1 MEQPPSLVFSDS
13 RDLVSYFSTALTQ
26 HSASRIT
33 RPRVE
38 AHGEQHVHPGMM
50 TFQAQL
56 EQRQEAE
63 TDYTAAEAGNRNRL
77 HRSRDRKGPGNDT
90 GWEGL
95 IFRDGTWW
103 NSGRWH
109 VSSEAPE
116 IALAWYT
123 AERVVFTNTQVTVR
137 VAWAIYA
144 KLSAILRPRERSLH
158 SRMKKKT
165 AE

>member
-1 MEQPPSLVFSDS
+1 M
-13 RDLVSYFSTALTQ
+13 
-26 HSASRIT
+26 
-33 RPRVE
+33 
-38 AHGEQHVHPGMM
+38 
-50 TFQAQL
+50 
-56 EQRQEAE
+56 
-63 TDYTAAEAGNRNRL
+63 
-77 HRSRDRKGPGNDT
+77 
-90 GWEGL
+90 
-95 IFRDGTWW
+95 
-103 NSGRWH
+103 
-109 VSSEAPE
+109 SSEAPE